1 MFEFKLW
8 KWIWTSIAVF
18 GVRETL
24 TLVDES
30 VALATMSMEG
40 KEWDYLNRCIR
51 SSTSRMPSYSR
62 PTRHSSRQDRDINY
76 LFRDINY
83 PLEYL
88 EDYLE
93 AEHLEDFLWA
103 VTTEEECLE
112 DPLEDLETM
121 EGMVDMEGLEAPE
134 DQMAREDREDLAVKD
149 GGEGQ
154 EADLDPPMD
163 PPDLHQEALTEVRA
177 MMSGM
182 DGAATA
188 VSTSTAPCLRAK
200 LVRVR
205 STSTQE

>member
-1 MFEFKLW
+1 VIKLMFEFKLW
-8 KWIWTSIAVF
+8 KWLWTSIAVF

-51 SSTSRMPSYSR
+51 SSTSQMPSYSR
-62 PTRHSSRQDRDINY
+62 PTRRSSRRD
-76 LFRDINY
+76 RDINY

-93 AEHLEDFLWA
+93 AEYLEDFLWA

-121 EGMVDMEGLEAPE
+121 EGMVDMEGPEASE
-134 DQMAREDREDLAVKD
+134 DQVAREDREDLAVKD

-154 EADLDPPMD
+154 EVDLDPPTD